1 MTTTAPRVVSWLVM
15 ASPLAALLVTP
26 TVTKDGK
33 VELDAWAYAAATVFI
48 LVATHGALH
57 LVESAA
63 IDISGTFIVASSA
76 IAPWWLP
83 AATETFGH
91 NAMAAL
97 DLVGAD
103 ASVLTSSPGGW
114 GMREHLVFCGLAF
127 AYLFVVDAV
136 VNVFAGHGTSSTRAA
151 RSQGGAV
158 AILNGLISVLL
169 VRHMLEFAFAARVA
183 ETTNP
188 KFCLQIPG
196 SLMQALKP
204 PLWGPYTIS
213 NTVGAIAACLM
224 VYDLLFYTFNRVV
237 CTKLLGLASMQ
248 SHGAHGYPWVFFVAS
263 YFRLLAIVFVALS
276 PLGCHG
282 GTVITFMTLC
292 EILDSMHSRGLPV
305 PLPFFFGTHT
315 PSGKS
320 QGNYGKY
327 TTVWDCLC
335 NTYA

>member
-1 MTTTAPRVVSWLVM
+1 MFSV
-15 ASPLAALLVTP
+15 
-26 TVTKDGK
+26 
-33 VELDAWAYAAATVFI
+33 TVFSCVPLFNI
-48 LVATHGALH
+48 LYA
-57 LVESAA
+57 
-63 IDISGTFIVASSA
+63 
-76 IAPWWLP
+76 
-83 AATETFGH
+83 
-91 NAMAAL
+91 
-97 DLVGAD
+97 
-103 ASVLTSSPGGW
+103 
-114 GMREHLVFCGLAF
+114 
-127 AYLFVVDAV
+127 
-136 VNVFAGHGTSSTRAA
+136 AGHGTSSTRAA

-169 VRHMLEFAFAARVA
+169 VRHMLEFAFAAR
-183 ETTNP
+183 
-188 KFCLQIPG
+188 
-196 SLMQALKP
+196 ALKP

-213 NTVGAIAACLM
+213 NTVGAIVACLM

>member
-1 MTTTAPRVVSWLVM
+1 MATTPKVVSWLVM

-26 TVTKDGK
+26 TITKDGK
-33 VELDAWAYAAATVFI
+33 VELDVWAYAAATCFI

-63 IDISGTFIVASSA
+63 IDISGTLIVASSA

-97 DLVGAD
+97 HLVGAD
-103 ASVLTSSPGGW
+103 ASVLTSGPGGW

-127 AYLFVVDAV
+127 AYLFAVDAV
-136 VNVFAGHGTSSTRAA
+136 VIVFAGRGTSSARAA
-151 RSQGGAV
+151 RSQGEAV

-169 VRHMLEFAFAARVA
+169 VRHMLEFAFAAEVA
-183 ETTNP
+183 EATSP

-196 SLMQALKP
+196 SLMQTLKP
-204 PLWGPYTIS
+204 PLWETSIS
-213 NTVGAIAACLM
+213 NTVGAIVACLM

-237 CTKLLGLASMQ
+237 CTKLLGLASVQ
-248 SHGAHGYPWVFFVAS
+248 SHAHGYPWVFFVAS
-263 YFRLLAIVFVALS
+263 YFRLCAVVFVALS

-282 GTVITFMTLC
+282 GTVVAFMTLC
-292 EILDSMHSRGLPV
+292 EMLDSMHSRGIPV

-327 TTVWDCLC
+327 MTVWDCLC
-335 NTYA
+335 NTYT